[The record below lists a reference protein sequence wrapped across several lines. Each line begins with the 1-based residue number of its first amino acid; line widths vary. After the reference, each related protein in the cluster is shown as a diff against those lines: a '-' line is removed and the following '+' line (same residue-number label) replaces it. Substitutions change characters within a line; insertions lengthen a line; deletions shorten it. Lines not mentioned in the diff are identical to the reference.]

1 MPRAAHAQAVY
12 TAKVYLPRWTCD
24 NGLDIAQV
32 CDCYHWGNEKYMRK
46 KKNEPKRS
54 ACEEETLVRTEE
66 EK

>member
-1 MPRAAHAQAVY
+1 V
-12 TAKVYLPRWTCD
+12 
-24 NGLDIAQV
+24 IATTGATKNK
-32 CDCYHWGNEKYMRK
+32 CEK